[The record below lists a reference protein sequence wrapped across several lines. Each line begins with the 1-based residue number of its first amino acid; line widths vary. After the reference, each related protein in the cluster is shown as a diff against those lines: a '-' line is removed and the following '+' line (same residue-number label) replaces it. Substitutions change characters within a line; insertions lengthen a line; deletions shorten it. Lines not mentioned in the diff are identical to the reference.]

1 MKISTKGRYALRIML
16 DIAMHDDG
24 KYIPLKD
31 IAKRQNLTV
40 KYLEQIISLLNKAGY
55 LQSLRGNTGG
65 YRLAKNLDEYVVG
78 DILRVTEGDLA
89 PVACLKKCGDFCQR
103 EDICNT
109 VSFWRGLD
117 RVINEYVDSYTLKD
131 FLKQAQ
137 DKVNNKKLH
146 YTMSLFAI
154 QIKLLIDNVHQY
166 PVIIQQHFY
175 FHQVIYLQLL
185 MQLLKI
191 FQQVI
196 LLF

>member
-131 FLKQAQ
+131 LLEQAQ
-137 DKVNNKKLH
+137 DKVNNKRGC
-146 YTMSLFAI
+146 
-154 QIKLLIDNVHQY
+154 NE
-166 PVIIQQHFY
+166 
-175 FHQVIYLQLL
+175 
-185 MQLLKI
+185 
-191 FQQVI
+191 
-196 LLF
+196 

>member
-31 IAKRQNLTV
+31 TAKRQNLTV

-131 FLKQAQ
+131 LLEQAL

-146 YTMSLFAI
+146 CTM
-154 QIKLLIDNVHQY
+154 
-166 PVIIQQHFY
+166 
-175 FHQVIYLQLL
+175 
-185 MQLLKI
+185 
-191 FQQVI
+191 
-196 LLF
+196 